1 MGLINTASLFRN
13 FGKWSNSLPFSYAPV
28 SYSSYSSA
36 FTSFPPLF
44 KFNSTSFIPRFSFGN
59 FGSSFSSYRPASF
72 NMFSVGR
79 FSAPKS
85 NFYNFSFS
93 GSRSYSA
100 GRSYNAG
107 RSYSAASAPVS
118 NFGSLTTVKRSAT
131 GDLQRDLV
139 NNSLAW
145 VGKVNNDATGNR
157 LFSPGGK
164 SQAWCADFV
173 TYNTTKTFGSK
184 LPSDFGVFRDKNG
197 QVYGPSAVSGLQGWA
212 GDNNCYLDVTA
223 ASNKSQYIAQNV
235 KPGDIMIEK
244 RGGKSHTGIVTKVHS
259 DGSFETVEGNTS
271 NKVGKRKYSAN
282 SSTLSGFISLDKYA
296 A

>member
-1 MGLINTASLFRN
+1 MALVNRLSLFQN
-13 FGKWSNSLPFSYAPV
+13 IGKWNTYLPFSSATNPFK
-28 SYSSYSSA
+28 SSSSH
-36 FTSFPPLF
+36 FPPLF
-44 KFNSTSFIPRFSFGN
+44 NFNSTSSFMPRLSFSGS
-59 FGSSFSSYRPASF
+59 GSSLGTYKPLSF
-72 NMFSVGR
+72 NMFSFNR
-79 FSAPKS
+79 FSTPTP

-93 GSRSYSA
+93 GTSGGYSF
-100 GRSYNAG
+100 GRGFSG
-107 RSYSAASAPVS
+107 RYSFSSSTAPA
-118 NFGSLTTVKRSAT
+118 FGSLTSITRSAT
-131 GDLQRDLV
+131 GNLQRDLV
-139 NNSLAW
+139 NNALSW
-145 VGKVNNDATGNR
+145 VGKVNSDAAGNR

-173 TYNTTKTFGSK
+173 TYNTKKTFGSK

-197 QVYGPSAVSGLQGWA
+197 QVYGPSAVRGLQGWA

-271 NKVGKRKYSAN
+271 HKVGKRKYSAN

>member
-13 FGKWSNSLPFSYAPV
+13 FGKWSNSLPFSYAPR

-44 KFNSTSFIPRFSFGN
+44 KFNSTSFIPRFSFSN
-59 FGSSFSSYRPASF
+59 FGSSLSSYRPASF
-72 NMFSVGR
+72 NMFSLGR

-93 GSRSYSA
+93 GTRSYSA
-100 GRSYNAG
+100 GRSY
-107 RSYSAASAPVS
+107 SVSSAPVS

-131 GDLQRDLV
+131 GNLQRDLV

-145 VGKVNNDATGNR
+145 VGKVNNDAAGNR
-157 LFSPGGK
+157 LFSPSGK

-173 TYNTTKTFGSK
+173 TYNTRQTFGNK
-184 LPSDFGVFRDKNG
+184 LPSSFG
-197 QVYGPSAVSGLQGWA
+197 SSSVSGLRDWGKS
-212 GDNNCYLDVTA
+212 NNCYLDVTA

-235 KPGDIMIEK
+235 KPGYIMIEK